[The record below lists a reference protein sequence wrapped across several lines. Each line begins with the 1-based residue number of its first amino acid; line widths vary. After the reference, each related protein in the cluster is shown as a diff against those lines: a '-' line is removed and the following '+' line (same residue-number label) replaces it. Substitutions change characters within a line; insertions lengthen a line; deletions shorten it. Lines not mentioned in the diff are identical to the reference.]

1 MIFLKEVKKEIELL
15 EMIYQNILMIKNEIS
30 TIIKIEGV
38 NSNLVLDLKN
48 ILGMYNKIIHAIN
61 GMLKNRKQDI
71 TSLGIGEKMI
81 NYMSIKLNITESS
94 KTEDIANMI
103 IQDITVKTDSLKKI
117 LSEYSLPGKTIIN
130 LSNRIFF
137 SNEKSC
143 EMLKKYIKK

>member
-1 MIFLKEVKKEIELL
+1 
-15 EMIYQNILMIKNEIS
+15 MIYQSILMIKNEI
-30 TIIKIEGV
+30 IIVIKIEGG

-117 LSEYSLPGKTIIN
+117 LSEYSSPGKTIIN
-130 LSNRIFF
+130 LSNRIFL

-143 EMLKKYIKK
+143 EILQKYVKK